1 MSFGGSPTGEG
12 INLPVKWHRGDS
24 VRACAA
30 AEGVSRALKASD
42 SCRPQPHHQSAGLP
56 FTGWSGGRVGC
67 SAGDSQRGLT
77 SPEGID
83 RGTAGDVRHPRQPR
97 RCPLRGGPRVQG
109 HRHAAVTRCA
119 TSEGVTE
126 GGQSA
131 LGVGLHAAEALTP
144 GSPHSAV
151 RGQGRRGRG

>member
-56 FTGWSGGRVGC
+56 FTGWSGGRVSC
-67 SAGDSQRGLT
+67 SAI
-77 SPEGID
+77 E
-83 RGTAGDVRHPRQPR
+83 
-97 RCPLRGGPRVQG
+97 
-109 HRHAAVTRCA
+109 
-119 TSEGVTE
+119 
-126 GGQSA
+126 
-131 LGVGLHAAEALTP
+131 
-144 GSPHSAV
+144 
-151 RGQGRRGRG
+151 

>member
-56 FTGWSGGRVGC
+56 FTGWSGGRVSC
-67 SAGDSQRGLT
+67 SAGNVSGASQAPRA
-77 SPEGID
+77 S
-83 RGTAGDVRHPRQPR
+83 TAGRLAT
-97 RCPLRGGPRVQG
+97 C
-109 HRHAAVTRCA
+109 VT
-119 TSEGVTE
+119 
-126 GGQSA
+126 
-131 LGVGLHAAEALTP
+131 H
-144 GSPHSAV
+144 GSPDAARCEDAPESKATGTP
-151 RGQGRRGRG
+151 R